1 MILTLDFETFF
12 SADYTL
18 SKMTTES
25 YIRDPRFEV
34 HGASIKWG
42 PDGATKWYPHRELI
56 ELLPHIMELK
66 DTEGVLCHHA
76 HFDGLIL
83 SHHYGC
89 KPRFWFDTLSMARL
103 LIGNHLSVSLGN
115 LAEHFKLEAK
125 NVPYDLFRGK
135 HWGELTH
142 AEQEQVAEGCNH
154 DVDLTWDI
162 FCRLAQTFPAEEY
175 PLVDATVRMFTEP
188 KLVGD
193 TNLLGEIWREEAEA
207 KRGLLAALGVTGK
220 ELRANEVFAN
230 LLRAQG
236 VEPETK
242 EGKNGPIYA
251 FAQTDDFMRN
261 LLDDEND
268 TVAALAEARLS
279 EKSNIVQTR
288 SERLGWM
295 STRGAMCVYLNYCG
309 AHTTRWSGGDKVNWQ
324 NRKRGGKIEKAIRAP
339 AGHLLVINDASQIE
353 CRILNEVAGQHDV
366 IEKFRNHEDPYIG
379 LASLFYE
386 RPITKADEKER
397 GTGKQ
402 GELSCGYGA
411 GGPTIKN
418 TAKKGTYG
426 PPVYLSDE
434 EALRLRDTYRATH
447 PAVVNLWQQAS
458 DVLSKLSAGM
468 NFDWGPLTI
477 KDKCIWLPNGAPLL
491 YDTLEWH
498 VAEDG
503 DKFWRI
509 KTRYGHSKLY
519 GAKLVENVIQALARL
534 HVSQAWLRCRSVG
547 LDMVSMEHDKLIAVV
562 RESEAEA
569 AFAFMKQEMSRAP
582 EWLPNIPL
590 DSEGYISDTFA
601 KPEKVNG

>member
-1 MILTLDFETFF
+1 
-12 SADYTL
+12 
-18 SKMTTES
+18 
-25 YIRDPRFEV
+25 
-34 HGASIKWG
+34 
-42 PDGATKWYPHRELI
+42 
-56 ELLPHIMELK
+56 
-66 DTEGVLCHHA
+66 
-76 HFDGLIL
+76 
-83 SHHYGC
+83 
-89 KPRFWFDTLSMARL
+89 
-103 LIGNHLSVSLGN
+103 
-115 LAEHFKLEAK
+115 
-125 NVPYDLFRGK
+125 
-135 HWGELTH
+135 
-142 AEQEQVAEGCNH
+142 
-154 DVDLTWDI
+154 
-162 FCRLAQTFPAEEY
+162 
-175 PLVDATVRMFTEP
+175 MFTEP

-236 VEPETK
+236 VEPEKK

-295 STRGAMCVYLNYCG
+295 STRGPMCVYLAYSA
-309 AHTTRWSGGDKVNWQ
+309 AHTTRWGGGDKLNWQ
-324 NRKRGGKIEKAIRAP
+324 NFPRASRLGKAIKAP
-339 AGHLLVINDASQIE
+339 PGHLLVVNDASQIE
-353 CRILNEVAGQHDV
+353 CRILNEVAGQQDK
-366 IEKFRNHEDPYIG
+366 IEDFRQGRDPYVG
-379 LASLFYE
+379 VATAFYGYE
-386 RPITKADEKER
+386 VNKTDHPEQRQV
-397 GTGKQ
+397 GKVL
-402 GELSCGYGA
+402 ELQAGYGS
-411 GGPTIKN
+411 GGPKIV
-418 TAKKGTYG
+418 GT
-426 PPVYLSDE
+426 
-434 EALRLRDTYRATH
+434 LRRGGVVISQEDGMRARDAYRTTH
-447 PAVVNLWQQAS
+447 PFVVNLWEQAG
-458 DVLSKLSAGM
+458 DVLSKLSAGL

-601 KPEKVNG
+601 KPEK